1 MSNQTQNQS
10 QSQEERVS
18 LKTLKF
24 SFPSGLL
31 TDVQQIRLSGNDLIL
46 YVDETN
52 VDVVK
57 TNFTNADFS
66 LVNREY
72 IIHVSSNDRDH
83 FNELLKDYKE
93 HLDIREESS
102 SKVIAKVTVNTED
115 DYRKILAMR
124 DEKFHPSRYERK
136 YDTLDRQDRTPATNR
151 YSNGYGQ
158 GYGKG
163 YGQGYGQGQGYGK
176 GYGYNQ
182 NQYSGKGYN
191 DAPNGFTVVKGKG
204 KSHGKNEGSRPRTSQ
219 SPRPNQGS
227 GKGSRPSS
235 TMNV

>member
-1 MSNQTQNQS
+1 MSNQTQSHGNG
-10 QSQEERVS
+10 QEERVS

-46 YVDETN
+46 YVDESHI
-52 VDVVK
+52 DAVK
-57 TNFTNADFS
+57 TNLTNADFS

-72 IIHVSSNDRDH
+72 ILHVSSSDREH

-102 SKVIAKVTVNTED
+102 TKVIAKLTVNTEE
-115 DYRKILAMR
+115 DYRKILSMR

-151 YSNGYGQ
+151 YNNQ
-158 GYGKG
+158 GYGYG
-163 YGQGYGQGQGYGK
+163 YTK

-182 NQYSGKGYN
+182 NQNQYSGGNGNSKGYN
-191 DAPNGFTVVKGKG
+191 AASNGFTVVKGKG
-204 KSHGKNEGSRPRTSQ
+204 KGKERSGSGPG
-219 SPRPNQGS
+219 PRPNQGS
-227 GKGSRPSS
+227 GKGYRPVS

>member
-31 TDVQQIRLSGNDLIL
+31 TDVQQMRLSGNDLIV
-46 YVDETN
+46 YVDESH
-52 VDVVK
+52 VDAVK
-57 TNFTNADFS
+57 TNLTNADFS

-72 IIHVSSNDRDH
+72 ILHVSSTDRDH

-102 SKVIAKVTVNTED
+102 SKVIAKVTVNTEE
-115 DYRKILAMR
+115 DYRKILSMR

-136 YDTLDRQDRTPATNR
+136 YDTLDRQDRPPATNR
-151 YSNGYGQ
+151 YSNGYNQ
-158 GYGKG
+158 GYGK
-163 YGQGYGQGQGYGK
+163 GYGK

-182 NQYSGKGYN
+182 NQYFGDKGYN
-191 DAPNGFTVVKGKG
+191 NAPNGFTIVNGKG
-204 KSHGKNEGSRPRTSQ
+204 KEKGNDNGKNESTRSRSSQYPRS
-219 SPRPNQGS
+219 NQGFT
-227 GKGSRPSS
+227 KGYRPAS

>member
-1 MSNQTQNQS
+1 MSNQTQS
-10 QSQEERVS
+10 QSNSNNNNQEERVS

-46 YVDETN
+46 YVDESHVDAVRTN
-52 VDVVK
+52 L
-57 TNFTNADFS
+57 TNADFS

-72 IIHVSSNDRDH
+72 ILHVSSSDREH

-102 SKVIAKVTVNTED
+102 TKVIAKVTVNTEE

-151 YSNGYGQ
+151 YNNQ
-158 GYGKG
+158 GYG
-163 YGQGYGQGQGYGK
+163 YAK

-182 NQYSGKGYN
+182 NQYSGGNGYGKGYN
-191 DAPNGFTVVKGKG
+191 AAPNGFTVVKGKG
-204 KSHGKNEGSRPRTSQ
+204 KGKNDGFRSGSIQ
-219 SPRPNQGS
+219 GPRPQNS
-227 GKGSRPSS
+227 GKGYRPVS

>member
-1 MSNQTQNQS
+1 MSNQTQSQS
-10 QSQEERVS
+10 NSNSQEERVS

-46 YVDETN
+46 YVDESHVDAVRTN
-52 VDVVK
+52 L
-57 TNFTNADFS
+57 TNADFS

-72 IIHVSSNDRDH
+72 ILHVSSSDREH

-102 SKVIAKVTVNTED
+102 TKVIAKVTVNTEE

-151 YSNGYGQ
+151 YNNQ
-158 GYGKG
+158 GYGYG
-163 YGQGYGQGQGYGK
+163 YAK

-182 NQYSGKGYN
+182 NQNQYSGGKGYN
-191 DAPNGFTVVKGKG
+191 GAPNGFTVVKGKG
-204 KSHGKNEGSRPRTSQ
+204 KGKGPGPG
-219 SPRPNQGS
+219 PRPSSSQGPRPQNS
-227 GKGSRPSS
+227 GKGYRPVS

>member
-10 QSQEERVS
+10 QSQEERVT

-31 TDVQQIRLSGNDLIL
+31 TDVQQMRLSGNDLIL
-46 YVDETN
+46 YIDESHVEAVRTN
-52 VDVVK
+52 L
-57 TNFTNADFS
+57 TNADFT

-72 IIHVSSNDRDH
+72 ILHVSSNDRDH

-102 SKVIAKVTVNTED
+102 SKVIAKVTVHTEE
-115 DYRKILAMR
+115 DYRKILSMR

-151 YSNGYGQ
+151 YSNGYNQ
-158 GYGKG
+158 GYGKS
-163 YGQGYGQGQGYGK
+163 YGK

-182 NQYSGKGYN
+182 NQYSGNDGKSYN
-191 DAPNGFTVVKGKG
+191 GAQNGFTVVKGKG
-204 KSHGKNEGSRPRTSQ
+204 KGKGYGKNDGSNSG
-219 SPRPNQGS
+219 PRPNQGFS
-227 GKGSRPSS
+227 KGYKPVS